1 MPSLTIIRNQ
11 QTCLRQAAA
20 NLCIAMSNFNGAQLS
35 RLLAVFRRNALQAIP
50 TVLGII
56 ILNFLLL
63 EWVPGNAADVVAAES
78 GGATAES
85 LAQLQR
91 HFSLDLSMGE
101 RLSNYLSHLA
111 HFDLGMSAR
120 HNLPVTTLILDRLGN
135 TLLLM
140 GAALLLA
147 TLTGVV
153 LGVLMSLY
161 AGRWQDKLI
170 AVLVLLLYST
180 PTFWLGLMAIVLF
193 AVTLGWLPT
202 SGSHTIGAGLSG
214 WDAVADKARH
224 LLLPML
230 TTAGLYLAVFSRLTR
245 AAMLEVSKQDFVRTA
260 RSKGLSP
267 AVITVRHVLRNALIP
282 VTTLIGMHFGALLGG
297 ATVIETV
304 FNWPG
309 LGSLVLESILARDY
323 PVLLGILFC
332 SSLLVIVVNMV
343 VDLLQAALDPRIQV
357 R

>member
-1 MPSLTIIRNQ
+1 MRN
-11 QTCLRQAAA
+11 
-20 NLCIAMSNFNGAQLS
+20 INGTKRS
-35 RLLAVFRRNALQAIP
+35 RLLSVLRRNAIQAVP

-56 ILNFLLL
+56 VLNFLLL

-91 HFSLDLSMGE
+91 HFGLDLPMVD
-101 RLSNYLSHLA
+101 RLSNYLLHIVQ
-111 HFDLGMSAR
+111 FDLGVSGR

-135 TLLLM
+135 TVLLM
-140 GAALLLA
+140 GSALLLA
-147 TLTGVV
+147 TLAGVT
-153 LGVLMSLY
+153 LGVLMSVY
-161 AGRWQDKLI
+161 AGRWQDRLLS
-170 AVLVLLLYST
+170 VLVLLLYST

-214 WDAVADKARH
+214 WGALADKAHH

-230 TTAGLYLAVFSRLTR
+230 TMAGFYLAVFSRLTR

-267 AVITVRHVLRNALIP
+267 ATITLRHVLRNALIP

-309 LGSLVLESILARDY
+309 LGSLVLESIFARDY

-332 SSLLVIVVNMV
+332 SSLLVIVVNML